1 MGTEKTMLPEQQ
13 AAIDSIKNTV
23 VAAGAGSGK
32 TTVLSLRF
40 LNLIQKHHFN
50 VDEILTLTFTKKATV
65 EMSSRI
71 YNVLKNSEPEQA
83 ANFYKANIKTLDSYC
98 NSVAKLGCRFYGISP
113 DFVQDKDLVE
123 TQVKSKALP
132 FLLEHRNNPSLKKFL
147 KVQDYEKVADELFI
161 QPILEHSKIAEP
173 IDFRG
178 DFERQCAVVQA
189 EWKRTSE
196 RIQHDFNGICRYDSE
211 FTGKK
216 TSKTYAEFLRAA
228 QIAEEI
234 SSVEMSLDQIK
245 NGEFERIKSY
255 VESLSELNFPKLRG
269 KDDDS
274 SLAIDYIE
282 EYKRLQPKIIELGN
296 FVYGVPFLNELFPLL
311 EEFQQIVMDV
321 KRSLNCLTFAD
332 VSNMALCI
340 LRDHPEI
347 RALEKEKYKAIMI
360 DEFQDNNKDQRDML
374 FLLAEKKDRMEKG
387 VPSVQELELEK
398 LFFVGD
404 EKQSIYR
411 FRGADVEVF
420 NNLSKD
426 FENGK
431 LNMVTNHRS
440 HPTLIAAFNA
450 IFGGEFYKSEG
461 KKLLTTEVPP
471 SVFYNENLH
480 STGIVFPTFEAVY
493 HKVLADE
500 RKIAEAKERGDD
512 AGHKIHLAFYEKET
526 EAPKGALV
534 ETNAEAEWVAR
545 KILEKHADGYDFSD
559 MAILFKTYA
568 AQAKFER
575 TLLRHGIPYHAETF
589 KGIFSDGPV
598 NDIAAYFKLC
608 IYPDDE
614 MAYAKVLSSP
624 FVNLSVAETQ
634 AILSLHLEPFAD
646 VEEKSC
652 VKDIL
657 EGESL
662 ERFNIAGKFY
672 KKFKEELKEN
682 SLCKSVSILWY
693 EAGYRYET
701 MWNMSVKMYE
711 KMYDLLFEFARQA
724 DDNNLNPASFVD
736 SLYEFKDEN
745 QKVEVNVPV
754 EKSEGVNIMTVHKS
768 KGLEFKIVFICDI
781 QRGSIKEFGTVPAFY
796 NDKYGITINTPKY
809 IDKLKTTTLYNYF
822 FDITKEENYSKE
834 TAEMRRLTYVAL
846 TRAEDEIFIT
856 SGSYKEEKKPEEF
869 KPGGSKKCDSI
880 LKTLQPIIAFYN
892 QKNDAGEL
900 LNNEISPFTKIE
912 KIPPYSQAEV
922 NSENA
927 RPNTSKFKK
936 EFVKELES
944 LKPYENVK
952 ILKRDEVK
960 KPYISPSK
968 LYEQQENISED
979 SKNIQ
984 ESTKDEYKELEEIFN
999 ERKDFKN
1006 NDFGTIAHSYME
1018 AAVKGIKDQIPYK
1031 NKDIVGLENSKLQ
1044 IKKVEQICEK
1054 MRDKF
1059 LESDFGKKVQNSTWK
1074 KAEYEFK
1081 SRVCGHLISGTIDLV
1096 FKTDDGK
1103 YAIVDYKT
1111 NRKIEPEIYF
1121 NQLACYKKAVSQ
1133 MLGVD
1138 KTKVDC
1144 YLWYLRYG
1152 TLKDITA
1159 DCEKVD
1165 IEKVISELEI

>member
-1 MGTEKTMLPEQQ
+1 MSTEKKMLPEQQ

-113 DFVQDKDLVE
+113 DFVQDEDIVE
-123 TQVKSKALP
+123 AQVKAKALP
-132 FLLEHRNNPSLKKFL
+132 FLLEHRNNPSLKRFL

-161 QPILEHSKIAEP
+161 QPILKHSKIAEP

-178 DFERQCAVVQA
+178 DFERQCKVVQE

-196 RIQHDFNGICRYDSE
+196 GIQDALSGICRYDSE
-211 FTGKK
+211 FTGNK
-216 TSKTYAEFLRAA
+216 TTKTYAEFLRMASIA
-228 QIAEEI
+228 QEI
-234 SSVEMSLDQIK
+234 FCDELTLEQIK
-245 NGEFERIKSY
+245 TGDFDYIKNY
-255 VESLSELNFPKLRG
+255 VESISKLNFSKPRA
-269 KDDDS
+269 KDEAS
-274 SLAIDYIE
+274 NLVCEYIE
-282 EYKRLQPKIIELGN
+282 NFKKLQPVIIELGN
-296 FVYGVPFLNELFPLL
+296 FVYGVPCLEELFPLL
-311 EEFQQIVMDV
+311 EEFQQMVMDI

-374 FLLAEKKDRMEKG
+374 FLLAEKKERMEKG
-387 VPSVQELELEK
+387 VPSVEELEPEK

-426 FENGK
+426 FADGN
-431 LNMVTNHRS
+431 LQMFTNHRS

-450 IFGGEFYKSEG
+450 IFGGEFYKNEG
-461 KKLLTTEVPP
+461 KKLLTAQLPP
-471 SVFYNENLH
+471 SVFHNEN
-480 STGIVFPTFEAVY
+480 SQKAGIGIPHFEAVY

-500 RKIAEAKERGDD
+500 KKLEVVKQKGD
-512 AGHKIHLAFYEKET
+512 AGQKIHLAFYDKET
-526 EAPKGALV
+526 EAPKGVLV
-534 ETNAEAEWVAR
+534 GTNAETEWVAQ

-568 AQAKFER
+568 SQANFER
-575 TLLRHGIPYHAETF
+575 TLLKHGIPYHSESL

-608 IYPDDE
+608 VYPDDE

-634 AILSLHLEPFAD
+634 AVISLHLQPFEYAGEQGS
-646 VEEKSC
+646 VEN
-652 VKDIL
+652 VL

-662 ERFNIAGKFY
+662 ERFKKAQKFY

-682 SLCKSVSILWY
+682 SLCKSVSQLWY
-693 EAGYRYET
+693 EGGYRYET
-701 MWNMSVKMYE
+701 MWNLSVKMYE

-724 DDNNLNPASFVD
+724 DDNNQNPASFVD

-745 QKVEVNVPV
+745 KKVEVNVPV
-754 EKSEGVNIMTVHKS
+754 EKSEGVNIMTIHKS
-768 KGLEFKIVFICDI
+768 KGLEFKIVFVCDI
-781 QRGSIKEFGTVPAFY
+781 QRGSIKEVSTIPAFY

-809 IDKLKTTTLYNYF
+809 IDKLKSKSLYNYF
-822 FDITKEENYSKE
+822 FDRTKEENSLKE
-834 TAEMRRLTYVAL
+834 SAEMRRLTYVAL

-856 SGSYKEEKKPEEF
+856 SGNYKAEKDPMEF
-869 KPGGSKKCDSI
+869 IPGGSKKCDSI
-880 LKTLQPIIAFYN
+880 LKTLQPLIAFYN
-892 QKNDAGEL
+892 QTNEAGEP
-900 LNNEISPFTKIE
+900 LNNEISPFTQIE
-912 KIPPYSQAEV
+912 QIPFYSRAEV
-922 NSENA
+922 SSKNSRA
-927 RPNTSKFKK
+927 NTIESKR
-936 EFVKELES
+936 EFIKELES
-944 LKPYENVK
+944 SNPYKDAEVLKK
-952 ILKRDEVK
+952 DEVK

-968 LYEQQENISED
+968 LYEEQEDFSE
-979 SKNIQ
+979 KNIQ
-984 ESTKDEYKELEEIFN
+984 ESAEDEYKELEEIFK
-999 ERKDFKN
+999 EKTDFKN

-1018 AAVKGIKDQIPYK
+1018 AAVKGIKNQIPYK
-1031 NKDIVGLENSKLQ
+1031 NKDIVGLENSKTLV
-1044 IKKVEQICEK
+1044 KKVEQICEK
-1054 MRDKF
+1054 MRDNF
-1059 LESDFGKKVQNSTWK
+1059 FESEFGKKVQNSTWK

-1081 SRVCGHLISGTIDLV
+1081 SRICGRLISGTIDLV
-1096 FKTDDGK
+1096 FKTDDGN

-1111 NRKIEPEIYF
+1111 NRKIDPQIYF
-1121 NQLACYKKAVSQ
+1121 NQLACYKQAVSQ

-1138 KTKVDC
+1138 AAKIKC

-1152 TLKDITA
+1152 KLEDITA

-1165 IEKVISELEI
+1165 IEKIISEINDC